1 MTSAP
6 RSALRPAWIR
16 ESKVPAGGKRL
27 SVAAVSVLLLLGT
40 LGDWLVFSDIG
51 LPLPSSLHPATV
63 TLYDRHGALLY
74 EALDP
79 ELEKATYVPLAEL
92 PMSLI
97 RAAIA
102 TEDASFYSNP
112 GIDPAALLRAAWQ
125 NFRDQGVVSGGS
137 TITQQLVRNLWM
149 TPEERSE
156 QTIWRKLR
164 EAALALRLTA
174 RLSKD
179 RVLEMY
185 LNSTP
190 YGHQAVGVEA
200 AARVYFGKSA
210 RDLDLA
216 ESALLIGLAQAPGSL
231 DPLTDLERAKAR
243 QKMVL
248 SLMVKQGYVTREEAD
263 AAAAE
268 PLRLSSVSFPVRAP
282 HFVAYVRQLLADQL
296 GLDPAVA
303 GALRVYTTLDL
314 GLQETAES
322 TVGRYIAALADKR
335 VTNGA
340 LVALDPSTGEILA
353 MVGSADYF
361 DEAIDGQVNVALAL
375 RQPGSAIKPILYA
388 AALDGRAVTA
398 ATVLYDVPTSFLTA
412 DGKVYA
418 PENYDRVWHGPVS
431 VREALANSLNLP
443 TVSVMQRLGVAA
455 FLAVAARASL
465 TSLASNSSGDLSL
478 ALGSGEVRPLDLAS
492 AYGALAAGGRRRE
505 PVAILR
511 VEDAQGRVLWQA
523 GAPREQRVV
532 SPQVAHLVTDILS
545 DNDARSL
552 EFGPDSPLK
561 LSVPAAAKTGTTT
574 DWRDNW
580 TVGYTPNLVTAVWV
594 GNSDNSAMQG
604 VSGISGAAPIWHD
617 FMEEALKGRP
627 VARFTE
633 PPGLVRVEVCPD
645 SGELPSRWCPARRTE
660 LFIAGTE
667 PTNTCT
673 WHRPLKIDR
682 STGLLAGPTTPPELV
697 EERVYEFVP
706 PELQAWARSVGIPDP
721 PTGASPVQG
730 QTSPPGGVQP
740 RLVLTSPST
749 GTVLQISPD
758 LPRALQKIE
767 VAAAGSG
774 LRSEVRVVLEMD
786 GVSLAVFESPPYRA
800 TWQLQPGRHQLRAV
814 ALDPSGKVLA
824 QDEGSIVVEGA
835 GGGP

>member
-1 MTSAP
+1 MMP
-6 RSALRPAWIR
+6 FRKRPGW
-16 ESKVPAGGKRL
+16 
-27 SVAAVSVLLLLGT
+27 VACFAALLLITFT
-40 LGDWLVFSDIG
+40 LALWFLTFDPAYPPILTHS
-51 LPLPSSLHPATV
+51 PATV
-63 TLYDRHGALLY
+63 TIYDRHGALLY
-74 EALDP
+74 EVVDP
-79 ELEKATYVPLAEL
+79 ERGKASFIPLRDL
-92 PMSLI
+92 PTCLLQ
-97 RAAIA
+97 ATVA
-102 TEDASFYSNP
+102 TEDSSFYSNP
-112 GIDPAALLRAAWQ
+112 GVDPVAILRALWQ
-125 NFRDQGVVSGGS
+125 NLRGEGILSGGS
-137 TITQQLVRNLWM
+137 TLTQQLVRNLWM
-149 TPEERSE
+149 TPDERSE
-156 QTIWRKLR
+156 QTLWRKLR
-164 EAALALRLTA
+164 EAALALRLA
-174 RLSKD
+174 MRLSKD
-179 RVLEMY
+179 QILELY

-190 YGHQAVGVEA
+190 YGHQAVGVDA

-216 ESALLIGLAQAPGSL
+216 ESALLAGLPQAPSTY
-231 DPLTDLERAKAR
+231 DPLVDLNRAKAR
-243 QKMVL
+243 QKVVL

-263 AAAAE
+263 AADAE
-268 PLRLSSVSFPVRAP
+268 PLRLSSVPFPVRAP
-282 HFVAYVRQLLADQL
+282 HFVAYVRRLLTDQL

-303 GALRVYTTLDL
+303 GPLRVYTTLDL
-314 GLQETAES
+314 GLQEMAEA
-322 TVGRYIAALADKR
+322 TVKRYVASLADQH

-340 LVALDPSTGEILA
+340 LVALDPSTGQILA

-361 DEAIDGQVNVALAL
+361 DKTIDGQVNVTLAA

-388 AALDGRAVTA
+388 AALDSRAVTA

-412 DGKVYA
+412 DGKSYA

-443 TVSVMQRLGVAA
+443 TVVVMQRLGVGA
-455 FLAVAARASL
+455 FLAVAARAGL
-465 TSLASNSSGDLSL
+465 TSLASKSSGDLSL

-492 AYGALAAGGRRRE
+492 AYGALAAGGVGRA

-511 VEDAQGRVLWQA
+511 VEDAQGHLLWQA

-532 SPQVAHLVTDILS
+532 SPQAAYLVTDILS

-552 EFGPDSPLK
+552 AFGPDSPLK

-627 VARFTE
+627 IARFPE

-667 PTNTCT
+667 PTNSCT
-673 WHRPLKIDR
+673 WHRPLQIDR
-682 STGLLAGPTTPPELV
+682 STGLLAGPATPPEQV

-706 PELQAWARSVGIPDP
+706 PELQAWARGVGIPEP
-721 PTGASPVQG
+721 PAGASPVQS
-730 QTSPPGGVQP
+730 QASSPRDTQP
-740 RLVLTSPST
+740 RLILTSPSPGMT
-749 GTVLQISPD
+749 LQISPD
-758 LPRALQKIE
+758 LPRALQKID

-774 LRSEVRVVLEMD
+774 LGGSVRVELQVD
-786 GVSLAVFESPPYRA
+786 GARLGAFDAPPYRA
-800 TWQLQPGRHQLRAV
+800 NWQIAPGRHLFRVV
-814 ALDPSGKVLA
+814 ALDPSGKIVA